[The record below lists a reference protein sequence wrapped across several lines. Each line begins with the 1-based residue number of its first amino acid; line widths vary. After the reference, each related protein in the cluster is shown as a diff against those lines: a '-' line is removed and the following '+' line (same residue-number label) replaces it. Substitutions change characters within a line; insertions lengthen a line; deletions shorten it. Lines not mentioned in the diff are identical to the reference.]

1 MQKIRCFS
9 LFTIVTASIIG
20 LFPIKVVQSIEN
32 KLEGQSPAIAQSS
45 RSKFSDIGKNVY
57 KPEIEAAANLGI
69 VAGFPDGTFRPYQR
83 VTREQAVS
91 MITDALNAISPI
103 DFNQKPTSRV
113 RPFLDVKPDRWS
125 YSKITWAQ
133 WNIAPEGTPTG
144 NFRPED
150 YITRANLV
158 AFLRE
163 AAEFLQIKLGGSSFL
178 EGTQE
183 PIKFTD
189 VSGFNQQL
197 ALQMSAYCQVAS
209 PVNEK
214 GTKFAPN
221 KAATRDYTVAAI
233 MRMLSCVKESQEKS

>member
-9 LFTIVTASIIG
+9 LFTLITASIIG
-20 LFPIKVVQSIEN
+20 LLPIKVAQSTSDQ
-32 KLEGQSPAIAQSS
+32 LEQQSPVIAQSNS
-45 RSKFSDIGKNVY
+45 SQFSDIKGNVY
-57 KPEIEAAANLGI
+57 KPEIEAAVNLGI
-69 VAGFPDGTFRPYQR
+69 ISGFPDGTFRPNER

-103 DFNQKPTSRV
+103 DFDARPTSRV
-113 RPFLDVKPDRWS
+113 RPFLDVQPDRWS

-144 NFRPED
+144 KFRPED
-150 YITRANLV
+150 DITRANLV

-163 AAEFLQIKLGGSSFL
+163 SAEFLQIKLGGSSFL
-178 EGTQE
+178 EATQE

-209 PVNEK
+209 PLNET

-221 KAATRDYTVAAI
+221 AAAKRDYTVAAI
-233 MRMLSCVKESQEKS
+233 MRMLNCVKESRERS